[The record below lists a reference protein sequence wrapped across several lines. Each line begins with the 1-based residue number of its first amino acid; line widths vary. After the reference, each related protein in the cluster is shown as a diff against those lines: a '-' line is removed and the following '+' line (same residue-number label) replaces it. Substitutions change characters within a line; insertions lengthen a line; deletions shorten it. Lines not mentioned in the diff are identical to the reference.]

1 MIVKVFVGPSHV
13 TLSWVKWGVTTIVAM
28 TGAVPE
34 LVAVKEMI
42 SPVPLTVNP
51 IPGVSFVHE
60 YEVVPTVLLVL
71 KLTAV
76 IAELLQIT

>member
-1 MIVKVFVGPSHV
+1 
-13 TLSWVKWGVTTIVAM
+13 M

>member
-1 MIVKVFVGPSHV
+1 MAKCGI
-13 TLSWVKWGVTTIVAM
+13 TTIVAI

-42 SPVPLTVNP
+42 SPVPLADNP

-71 KLTAV
+71 KVNTAV
-76 IAELLQIT
+76 AELLQTT